1 MRPLALSL
9 VTALALVAAGC
20 GSKSDEDQV
29 KEVMGDYIAAAADG
43 KGEEACKKLTPEAKR
58 SFTAQ
63 TNISCEKGIEQI
75 SKTLT
80 DAQRKKA
87 KDLEFEARINGDRA
101 TVSYDK
107 PAGSGR
113 NTATLQKRDGDW
125 LIASA

>member
-1 MRPLALSL
+1 MVA
-9 VTALALVAAGC
+9 ALALIAAGC

-43 KGEEACKKLTPEAKR
+43 KGEEACGKLTPEAKR

-87 KDLEFEARINGDRA
+87 KDLEFETRISGNTA
-101 TVSYDK
+101 TATYDK